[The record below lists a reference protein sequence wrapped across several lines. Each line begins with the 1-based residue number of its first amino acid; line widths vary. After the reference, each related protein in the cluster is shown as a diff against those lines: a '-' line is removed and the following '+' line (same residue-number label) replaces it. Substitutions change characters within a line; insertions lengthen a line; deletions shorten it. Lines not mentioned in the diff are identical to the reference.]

1 MGLFNDWNQMA
12 KINKAKYPPGTRI
25 ELISMNDPH
34 HPVESGTRGTV
45 DFVDDGGNIHMKWDN
60 GRSLALCSDAD
71 EFRKLRNKHFG
82 YMDEDSGFGNA
93 QCHHH
98 N

>member
-45 DFVDDGGNIHMKWDN
+45 DHSLFAQMQMNSENYLKKKLMKNFVCRTKSKN
-60 GRSLALCSDAD
+60 
-71 EFRKLRNKHFG
+71 LRNSPCNK
-82 YMDEDSGFGNA
+82 
-93 QCHHH
+93 
-98 N
+98 